1 MKMTRNSGS
10 GKKRY
15 PHILLPCLLFLVLQ
29 YIVKESVYGQN
40 IENIKSAKPFS
51 ISGNLGFNAV
61 FYHIEG
67 RTANRKPFSWTLT
80 GSPVISIYGISFPF
94 SFTVSEQERN
104 FNQPFNQYGVTPTYK
119 WVKLHLG
126 YSNLQFSPYSLGGH
140 SIMGAG
146 IELNPGKFRFG
157 FIYGRLLRPVPFN
170 DTVSIVPSFKRTG
183 YSVKI
188 GYGTA
193 ENFVDLI
200 LLRAK
205 DFKGSIENVDQLE
218 ITPAENVVWSFVTS
232 QKITKWLS
240 FSGEFAQ
247 SVFTNDD
254 RIDTMGANF
263 KKESNF
269 ISNAL
274 IKTNSSTKR
283 SNVID
288 GNIQLGSEK
297 YKLGLHYKR
306 IGADYQSMGA
316 YYFQNNIRNIT
327 IEPAVKIYDNKLSL
341 SGSLGFQTDN
351 LDESADFRTNRTIGS
366 VHATWQPSQKLQT
379 DVMYSNY
386 DMGQRNGIA
395 VLDTLTRI
403 SQTTSNIVINQSLFL
418 TSESMSNSFIVS
430 FNYQKLND
438 HNSNTANNTEYT
450 TNVLF
455 ASWYMT
461 HLKSGLSTGL
471 SFNYS
476 NYDMTAV
483 KTQYFGPSLSVSKG
497 VLKQK
502 MNLTL
507 FCSGYKN
514 KSNGEFISTIMQVG
528 FRGSYRVAKKHRI
541 QLKYSFNKSHAETST
556 VKSYTENKGEVSYV
570 YSF

>member
-1 MKMTRNSGS
+1 MNRKHNIY
-10 GKKRY
+10 KKVLS
-15 PHILLPCLLFLVLQ
+15 PLSAGILLLFLVSLPDSLQ
-29 YIVKESVYGQN
+29 GQD
-40 IENIKSAKPFS
+40 IASIKDAKPFT
-51 ISGNLGFNAV
+51 ISGNLGINSV
-61 FYHIEG
+61 FYNIEG
-67 RTANRKPFSWTLT
+67 RTANRKPFSWTLS
-80 GSPVISIYGISFPF
+80 GSPVISLYGISFPF
-94 SFTVSEQERN
+94 SFTVSEQERD
-104 FNQPFNQYGVTPTYK
+104 FNQPFNQYGVSPTYK

-126 YSNLQFSPYSLGGH
+126 YSNVQFSPYTLGGH
-140 SIMGAG
+140 SILGAG
-146 IELNPGKFRFG
+146 VELNPGKLRFG
-157 FIYGRLLRPVPFN
+157 FIYGRLLRPVPYS

-183 YSVKI
+183 YSAKI

-193 ENFVDLI
+193 ENHVDLI

-218 ITPAENVVWSFVTS
+218 ITPAENVVWSVVTS

-240 FSGEFAQ
+240 FAGEFAR
-247 SVFTNDD
+247 SVYTNDD
-254 RIDTMGANF
+254 RIDTAGSGF
-263 KKESNF
+263 KKESTF
-269 ISNAL
+269 LSNIL
-274 IKTNSSTKR
+274 IKTNSSTVI

-288 GNIQLGSEK
+288 GNLQAGSEK

-306 IGADYQSMGA
+306 IGPDYQSMGA
-316 YYFQNNIRNIT
+316 YFFQNNVQNIT
-327 IEPAVKIYDNKLSL
+327 IEPAMKIYDNKVSL

-351 LDESADFRTNRTIGS
+351 LDNSAAFRTNRTIGS
-366 VHATWQPSQKLQT
+366 AHATWQPSQKLQT

-386 DMGQRNGIA
+386 DMGQRKGLA
-395 VLDTLTRI
+395 VLDTLNKI

-438 HNSNTANNTEYT
+438 HNSNTSTNTEYST
-450 TNVLF
+450 DVLF

-461 HLKSGLSTGL
+461 LLKSGFSTGL

-476 NYDMTAV
+476 TYDMATV
-483 KTQYFGPSLSVSKG
+483 NTQYFGPSLSVSKS
-497 VLKQK
+497 VLRQK
-502 MNLTL
+502 LNLTL

-514 KSNGEFISTIMQVG
+514 KSNGEYISSIFQTG
-528 FRGSYRVAKKHRI
+528 FRGSYRLAKKHRI
-541 QLKYSFNKSHAETST
+541 QLKYSFNKCNAESSS

>member
-1 MKMTRNSGS
+1 MMTKNSGG

-15 PHILLPCLLFLVLQ
+15 PHIILPFLLLSLLQ
-29 YIVKESVYGQN
+29 YIVKESAYGQN

-146 IELNPGKFRFG
+146 VELNPGKFRVG

-170 DTVSIVPSFKRTG
+170 DTISIVPSFKRTG
-183 YSVKI
+183 YSAKI

-205 DFKGSIENVDQLE
+205 DFKESIENVDQLE
-218 ITPAENVVWSFVTS
+218 ITPAENVVWSLVTS

-247 SVFTNDD
+247 SVYTNDD

-316 YYFQNNIRNIT
+316 Y
-327 IEPAVKIYDNKLSL
+327 
-341 SGSLGFQTDN
+341 
-351 LDESADFRTNRTIGS
+351 
-366 VHATWQPSQKLQT
+366 
-379 DVMYSNY
+379 
-386 DMGQRNGIA
+386 
-395 VLDTLTRI
+395 
-403 SQTTSNIVINQSLFL
+403 
-418 TSESMSNSFIVS
+418 
-430 FNYQKLND
+430 
-438 HNSNTANNTEYT
+438 
-450 TNVLF
+450 
-455 ASWYMT
+455 
-461 HLKSGLSTGL
+461 
-471 SFNYS
+471 
-476 NYDMTAV
+476 
-483 KTQYFGPSLSVSKG
+483 
-497 VLKQK
+497 
-502 MNLTL
+502 
-507 FCSGYKN
+507 
-514 KSNGEFISTIMQVG
+514 
-528 FRGSYRVAKKHRI
+528 
-541 QLKYSFNKSHAETST
+541 
-556 VKSYTENKGEVSYV
+556 
-570 YSF
+570 